1 MNLAVQKSACTSF
14 LQNVSCD
21 VRKRKITAV
30 LYKKDHENIF
40 ISYFCLQFEYKG

>member
-30 LYKKDHENIF
+30 LYKKNHEKYFLTLIF
-40 ISYFCLQFEYKG
+40 VYNRV

>member
-30 LYKKDHENIF
+30 LFKKKDEKLVSF
-40 ISYFCLQFEYKG
+40 SLFTVIS